1 MKDFDNTTAVVTGAA
16 SGIGRGIAVA
26 LAAAGANVVAADVD
40 AAGLDDTALAV
51 RGVGCSVELEL
62 LDVRDET
69 AFNALAARIE
79 PDVLC
84 LNAGVFRGGLMWE
97 SPVADWEWVMSVNV
111 FGIINGIR
119 AFVPGMINRGRAAHI
134 EITASMAGLVATGMS
149 GIYTASKF
157 AAVAMAESLARD
169 LQSVGAPIGVS
180 VLCPSAVATRIGES
194 QRSRTEGVGPSPNA
208 GADAIEE
215 ILSDFC
221 AKGLDPNE
229 VGRMVVDGMRRGD
242 FLIPTRDTFGEFVRV
257 RSEALMRRE
266 LPPFQMF
273 D

>member
-1 MKDFDNTTAVVTGAA
+1 MQDLKDKTAFVTGAA
-16 SGIGRGIAVA
+16 SGIGRGIAVR

-40 AAGLDDTALAV
+40 AAGLDETALAV
-51 RGVGCSVELEL
+51 REVGRNVDVEL
-62 LDVRDET
+62 LDVRDEE
-69 AFNALAARIE
+69 AFAALATKFN

-111 FGIINGIR
+111 FGIINGLR
-119 AFVPGMINRGRAAHI
+119 AFVPGMIERGRPGHI

-157 AAVAMAESLARD
+157 AALAMAESLARD

-180 VLCPSAVATRIGES
+180 VLCPSAVNTGIGSS
-194 QRSRTEGVGPSPNA
+194 QRSREEAVADDA
-208 GADAIEE
+208 GANAIEE
-215 ILSDFC
+215 ILTDFC
-221 AKGLDPNE
+221 AKGLDPSE
-229 VGRMVVDGMRRGD
+229 VGQMVVEAIQHDQ
-242 FLIPTRDTFGEFVRV
+242 FLIPTRDTFAEFIRV